1 MSDIVITEGDK
12 PLENSTEETVA
23 VDSAAEIAAQATNT
37 AVKTLEVAKEIAA
50 ETSKNDLIAAM
61 IDQRLSE
68 MRTAFDVA
76 LSEMNSRLGQIS
88 DALTALA
95 ISEAEEVEEVEEV
108 EEKPAEI
115 VEVVDS
121 KPVEETVVETAP
133 VDRKVAKR
141 RFI

>member
-1 MSDIVITEGDK
+1 MPEKLKRTNDGCYFERGVDSIADAAVEAVNAYKHWTNSDEGGAPVDRAIDTLKATLTTEG
-12 PLENSTEETVA
+12 
-23 VDSAAEIAAQATNT
+23 
-37 AVKTLEVAKEIAA
+37 
-50 ETSKNDLIAAM
+50 
-61 IDQRLSE
+61 
-68 MRTAFDVA
+68 F
-76 LSEMNSRLGQIS
+76 
-88 DALTALA
+88 
-95 ISEAEEVEEVEEV
+95 AEEVEEVEEV